1 MEDNKKE
8 NEGQIPDKQPDNKE
22 QPEAENQ
29 PQEAP
34 QPTPA
39 SQAES
44 STKTKATGSAK
55 EDFKS
60 NIDLTPLKEST
71 DKLRE
76 EIKKVIIGQE
86 EMVDLI
92 LIALLSDGHVLIEGM
107 PGVAKTL
114 MAKVIAKCVSVD
126 FSRIQFTPDLMPSD
140 VTGTYVFNQ
149 KEGDFEYRKGPIF
162 SNFVLIDE
170 INRAPAKTQ
179 SSLFEVMEERQI
191 TADGQRFEMEYPFIV
206 MATQNPVEHEGT
218 YRLPEAQLDRFIFK
232 IEVDYPSLEEEVDI
246 ILTQGSHDKKE
257 KLESIQP
264 VFTAQEIKDFR
275 DKVSQVFIEQKL
287 VEYIAKIV
295 TGTRNNNALYVGAS
309 PRASIALLMSSKAMA
324 AISGR
329 DFVTP
334 DDIKF
339 LAPYVLKHRVV
350 VTPEREMEGIL
361 PEDVIKQIIKNIEIP
376 R

>member
-44 STKTKATGSAK
+44 STKTEAIGSAK